1 MVLELNIHM
10 GKIKA
15 HPTTMHTIN
24 SRKIT
29 KLNIVSKSKQKK
41 KVLQPRGKQIFP
53 KIQELLLRK
62 KQNKK
67 LGERSLQ
74 IKILLLSRNNI
85 KEIEN

>member
-29 KLNIVSKSKQKK
+29 KLNTVSKSKQKK

-53 KIQELLLRK
+53 KI
-62 KQNKK
+62 
-67 LGERSLQ
+67 
-74 IKILLLSRNNI
+74 
-85 KEIEN
+85 